1 MKEDFL
7 QYVWGNTLFNSREF
21 RTVSGKRVEISDPG
35 RLNRDA
41 GPDFFN
47 ARIRIDGVEWAGNV
61 EVHCRNSDWHK
72 HGHDR
77 DSAYDNV
84 ILSVVQE
91 ADTKIYDSRGREIE
105 TLVLEY
111 AEQLY
116 REYLYM
122 DASPVRPGC
131 RYALDRIDESYF
143 QMVLQSMAIERLE
156 RKCRDI
162 KLMMDQTL
170 NDWEECFYRLVCK
183 YWTGNVNAEPFY
195 QLSLLLPYRI
205 LLRYADK
212 PLSVEAL
219 LLGCAGFL
227 SAVEE
232 DEYVRKL
239 QQEFAH
245 LRHKH
250 ELQVMNPAQWKFMRM
265 RPASFPTL
273 RLALFASLVPRFA
286 ALSSRILH
294 ASTWKEAEKL
304 LDIQVSPYWEEHYRL
319 GIPAEKYP
327 HRLGESA
334 KRILLIN
341 AVVPFMFLYGHERG
355 EEQLQEKALTW
366 LEACPPEEN
375 YIVRAWT
382 DSRHAIRSGLQTQAL
397 IEISKEYCE
406 KHRCL
411 QCRLSREVLK
421 RTDAQGNR
429 S

>member
-7 QYVWGNTLFNSREF
+7 QYVWSNALFSNREF

-72 HGHDR
+72 HGHETNP
-77 DSAYDNV
+77 AYDNV

-91 ADTKIYDSRGREIE
+91 ADVKIYNSQGREIE
-105 TLVLEY
+105 TLVLDY
-111 AEQLY
+111 ADQLY

-122 DASPVRPGC
+122 DANPVRPGC
-131 RYALDRIDESYF
+131 RYALEKVDASYF

-195 QLSLLLPYRI
+195 QLSLLLPYRV
-205 LLRYADK
+205 LLRYADR
-212 PLSVEAL
+212 PFSVEAL

-227 SAVEE
+227 SSAEE

-239 QQEFAH
+239 KQEFSH
-245 LRHKH
+245 LQHKH
-250 ELQVMNPAQWKFMRM
+250 QLNTMNPEQWKFMRM
-265 RPASFPTL
+265 RPTTFPTL
-273 RLALFASLVPRFA
+273 RLALFASLVPQFA
-286 ALSSRILH
+286 TLLAQILQ
-294 ASTWKEAEKL
+294 ASTWKEVEKL
-304 LDIQVSPYWEEHYRL
+304 LDIQVSPYWEEHYRPGVL
-319 GIPAEKYP
+319 AAKYP

-334 KRILLIN
+334 KKILLIN
-341 AVVPFMFLYGHERG
+341 AVVPFMFLYGYERG
-355 EEQLQEKALTW
+355 EEALQEKALNW
-366 LEACPPEEN
+366 LEECPPEDN
-375 YIVRAWT
+375 YIVRAWCNSSHT
-382 DSRHAIRSGLQTQAL
+382 VHSALQTQAL
-397 IEISKEYCE
+397 IEITREYCE

-421 RTDAQGNR
+421 SA
-429 S
+429 SH